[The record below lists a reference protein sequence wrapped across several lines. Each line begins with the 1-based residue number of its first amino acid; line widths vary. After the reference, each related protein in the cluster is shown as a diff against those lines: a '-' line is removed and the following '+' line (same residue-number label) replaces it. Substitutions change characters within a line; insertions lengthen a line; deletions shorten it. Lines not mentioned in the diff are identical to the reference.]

1 MLNQS
6 WHPAGLT
13 AGQPVTGQCAV
24 MLEKNF
30 LLTPLHHL
38 WHRYHMLWPAPL
50 FSPVA
55 NLGNEGVACQSLSRR
70 AISLYGLRWG
80 GHHLRQSH
88 KLPSS
93 RVSTGP
99 RSQFQSEL
107 SSLPTPNRGT
117 SARPHNCGNETGYIP
132 GRWSSPSVTGRIV
145 CRERSDCNSPHHV
158 EKPAARNGCKTG
170 YESAVNHPQVTC
182 PIHPISVP
190 TTIKR
195 QHASTHRTAVLD
207 RTE

>member
-1 MLNQS
+1 MLGGMTQMKKLVENNLPS
-6 WHPAGLT
+6 GSSSNAGICAYRRQNDLKLT
-13 AGQPVTGQCAV
+13 GGRFIV
-24 MLEKNF
+24 
-30 LLTPLHHL
+30 H
-38 WHRYHMLWPAPL
+38 
-50 FSPVA
+50 
-55 NLGNEGVACQSLSRR
+55 
-70 AISLYGLRWG
+70 GLRGG
-80 GHHLRQSH
+80 GHHLRQPH

-158 EKPAARNGCKTG
+158 ENPAARNGCKTG